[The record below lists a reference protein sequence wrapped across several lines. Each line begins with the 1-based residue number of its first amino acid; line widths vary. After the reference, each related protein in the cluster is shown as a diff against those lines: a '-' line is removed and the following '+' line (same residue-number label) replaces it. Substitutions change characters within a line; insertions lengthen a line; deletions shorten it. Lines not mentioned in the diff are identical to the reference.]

1 MHCVACLFLIGL
13 MPRPG
18 VGADAPAEP
27 SLLSVFPLGGQAGKT
42 FRATVRGR
50 SLDGARTLWFTT
62 KTMEARV
69 LSVRDEPREPAGD
82 AKAKKKTAPIQLVAV
97 EIETPENL
105 AAGRYSFRVITPAGI
120 SNPLDLQ
127 IHREPALFEQTE
139 AHERP
144 RQAQPLPRHPVAV
157 HGRIDEVG
165 QVDYYSFD
173 ARQGE
178 QILFQAL
185 SSGPL
190 DPGITL
196 YELTGSWFDEDRAIR
211 LAFHDDD
218 AKPYPGLST
227 EATLKHKFEKSGN
240 YLVRVSGFWGYGGA
254 DHTYTLRMASGE
266 SMAAKEPAGE
276 SGDIPDWSE
285 RTWTRKLDEDRM
297 KLLWSR
303 SVAELAPS
311 VVDDEGK
318 PKEGA
323 IPAARKIPIVHA
335 DAEPTQAPVVPPN
348 IPLPALIAGTLERPG
363 DIDRVTFSIK
373 EGDRLVLEVD
383 TPEKTVPEMNP
394 YLRVV
399 DDTGVEAFT
408 NIFSNVNANGN
419 IGKQIHPKT
428 AFSFSREGEFTLEI
442 RDITASYG
450 DRGMKY
456 RVLVRPQVPHLGEV
470 HITED
475 HVNLVAGEA
484 KKLTVVTD
492 QEEGYNGFVV
502 LSIDG
507 LPEGVR
513 AVTGTEVEPDSPPP
527 FSEGKK
533 ERYTTKSQKATF
545 VLLPGEDA
553 PATQLPATA
562 RVYAQPVVDGKLGDR
577 IPVKDLLVM
586 VTRPPEAMSENTI
599 KQSTEASR

>member
-1 MHCVACLFLIGL
+1 MGFSA
-13 MPRPG
+13 RPG
-18 VGADAPAEP
+18 IGADAPVEP

-42 FRATVRGR
+42 FRATIRGR
-50 SLDGARTLWFTT
+50 SLDGARALWFTT
-62 KTMEARV
+62 KTIDARV
-69 LSVRDEPREPAGD
+69 LSVMDEPREPADD
-82 AKAKKKTAPIQLVAV
+82 AKAKKKAAPIQLVEV
-97 EIETPENL
+97 EIGMGEQFAP
-105 AAGRYSFRVITPAGI
+105 GKYPFRVITPGGI
-120 SNPLDLQ
+120 SNPLELQ
-127 IHREPALFEQTE
+127 IHAAPALFEQAE

-144 RQAQPLPRHPVAV
+144 RQAQPLPRYPLAV

-178 QILFQAL
+178 QILFEAV

-190 DPGITL
+190 DPAIAL

-218 AKPYPGLST
+218 DEPYPGLST
-227 EATLKHKFEKSGN
+227 EASLKYRFEKAGN
-240 YLVRVSGFWGYGGA
+240 YLVRVNGFWGYGGA
-254 DHTYTLRMASGE
+254 DHTYTLRMLSGE
-266 SMAAKEPAGE
+266 STHDEEPAGE
-276 SGDIPDWSE
+276 SGDIPEWSE
-285 RTWTRKLDEDRM
+285 RKWTRKLDEDRM

-311 VVDDEGK
+311 PEDEDGK

-323 IPAARKIPIVHA
+323 IPAARKIPVVDA
-335 DAEPTQAPVVPPN
+335 DAEPTQAPVVPPK

-363 DIDRVTFSIK
+363 DIDRVAFSIK

-408 NIFSNVNANGN
+408 NVFSNVNANGN

-428 AFSFSREGEFTLEI
+428 AFSFSRDGEFTLEI

-484 KKLTVVTD
+484 KKLSVVTD

-533 ERYTTKSQKATF
+533 ERFTTKSQKATF
-545 VLLPGEDA
+545 VLLPGRDA
-553 PATQLPATA
+553 PATRMPATA

-586 VTRPPEAMSENTI
+586 VMQRPEAMSENKM